1 MTRPDGADFRK
12 GRHRLRQLLPWA
24 RAEARKGHRTE
35 LQSMLAMGQA
45 KYMVETNFD
54 ALIIYPAPLGGWHAD
69 LTLNVPPGVPNSIG
83 SPVAEP
89 LLTRADAMEKAKQL
103 LVVGLQIAADQAL
116 MSDGKPV
123 FLLYDYAFKLSLEV
137 TEQALKRFPDGC
149 PYGSPEWAAARIEQV
164 LQVLCG
170 DREFTGDDFEKWDKE
185 LQLKLMA
192 VLHGA
197 ALSGLYA
204 YPQRRDASPSGLSEG
219 EISKVLH

>member
-1 MTRPDGADFRK
+1 
-12 GRHRLRQLLPWA
+12 
-24 RAEARKGHRTE
+24 
-35 LQSMLAMGQA
+35 MLAMGQA

-103 LVVGLQIAADQAL
+103 LVVGLQIAAGQAL
-116 MSDGKPV
+116 VSDGNPV
-123 FLLYDYAFKLSLEV
+123 FLLYAMRSSSRLKSLSRPSSV
-137 TEQALKRFPDGC
+137 SRMAVPMVRRKGRRRG
-149 PYGSPEWAAARIEQV
+149 IEQV
-164 LQVLCG
+164 LHVLCG